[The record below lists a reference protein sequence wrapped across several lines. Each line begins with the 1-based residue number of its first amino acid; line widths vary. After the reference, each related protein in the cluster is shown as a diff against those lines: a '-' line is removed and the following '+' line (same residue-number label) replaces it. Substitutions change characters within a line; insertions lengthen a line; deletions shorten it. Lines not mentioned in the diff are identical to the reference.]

1 MLKSYHN
8 DYNKT
13 KNDKGY
19 YYVKNNTD
27 NDTTDANEDNTD
39 NDTTDAN
46 EDNTDNN
53 STNYKNTD
61 TNNTSKK

>member
-39 NDTTDAN
+39 N
-46 EDNTDNN
+46 N